1 MNKRCGC
8 PLCSEATNRQPQR
21 RLIGAVARCSF
32 SEPNGEWRIAER
44 NGAKLRS
51 VKSSRLRIVQ
61 SLNGDDGE
69 RQTGH
74 GGSAL
79 TSLQNAPTKNFKKN
93 FKKKFKITPACVNLR
108 IKTYLFIYVSLDS
121 MESSLKKVKA
131 RLDKLTREVLASG
144 SLSIEDKEVITKEL
158 KMLRELLQT
167 WKAYNLLNGDL
178 DEVPQ
183 NTVVGDTAEE
193 WD

>member
-1 MNKRCGC
+1 
-8 PLCSEATNRQPQR
+8 
-21 RLIGAVARCSF
+21 
-32 SEPNGEWRIAER
+32 
-44 NGAKLRS
+44 
-51 VKSSRLRIVQ
+51 
-61 SLNGDDGE
+61 
-69 RQTGH
+69 
-74 GGSAL
+74 
-79 TSLQNAPTKNFKKN
+79 
-93 FKKKFKITPACVNLR
+93 
-108 IKTYLFIYVSLDS
+108 

-144 SLSIEDKEVITKEL
+144 NLSIEDKEVITKEL

-183 NTVVGDTAEE
+183 NTVVGDTDEE

>member
-1 MNKRCGC
+1 
-8 PLCSEATNRQPQR
+8 
-21 RLIGAVARCSF
+21 
-32 SEPNGEWRIAER
+32 
-44 NGAKLRS
+44 
-51 VKSSRLRIVQ
+51 
-61 SLNGDDGE
+61 
-69 RQTGH
+69 
-74 GGSAL
+74 
-79 TSLQNAPTKNFKKN
+79 
-93 FKKKFKITPACVNLR
+93 
-108 IKTYLFIYVSLDS
+108 

-178 DEVPQ
+178 DEAPQ
-183 NTVVGDTAEE
+183 STEVGDTDEE